1 MFLKKM
7 LMPVAGVALAV
18 VSLGGLYSLYHLDIR
33 PILGIVAAL
42 LLVLPL
48 LQCLCIQG
56 QFRVYLD
63 SPVTASVI
71 GTFSMAVI
79 LLSGFLK
86 PFSNQFA
93 LGVFLIGG
101 ILHTLLIGWFTYR
114 FLFRIPVSGMLTT
127 WFILYVG
134 YAVLSIVSPVFGLQD
149 TVGIWVFWFSLVM
162 YLVLLPFMIG
172 RYWIFREIPEPVR
185 PFFCIF
191 AAPPALCLAA
201 YLQIAGEPVTWI
213 VWGLVVLTF
222 ASLAVVVCFLPKLL
236 CLPFYPSYAAFTFP
250 FAISAMAGRL
260 LVLFLAKT
268 GEVPAVWHWIAVC
281 QMVLASVL
289 TAYALLRYLMVMVTK

>member
-7 LMPVAGVALAV
+7 PMPIAGVALAV
-18 VSLGGLYSLYHLDIR
+18 ASLGGLYNLYHLDIR
-33 PILGIVAAL
+33 PILGIAAGL

-48 LQCLCIQG
+48 LQCLCIRG
-56 QFRVYLD
+56 QFKVYLD

-71 GTFSMAVI
+71 GTFPMAVI
-79 LLSGFLK
+79 VLSGFIN
-86 PFSNQFA
+86 PFSSQFA
-93 LGVFLIGG
+93 LSVFLVGG
-101 ILHTLLIGWFTYR
+101 LLHTLLIVWFTYR
-114 FLFRIPVSGMLTT
+114 FLFRIPVSGMLTS

-149 TVGIWVFWFSLVM
+149 TVGIWVFWFSLAM

-172 RYWIFREIPEPVR
+172 RYWMSREVPESAR

-201 YLQIAGEPVTWI
+201 YLQIADKPVTWI
-213 VWGLVVLTF
+213 VWGLVVLMF
-222 ASLAVVVCFLPKLL
+222 ASLAIVACFLPKLL
-236 CLPFYPSYAAFTFP
+236 YLPFYPSYAAFTFP

-268 GEVPAVWHWIAVC
+268 GEVPVGWHWIAVC

-289 TAYALLRYLMVMVTK
+289 TAYVLLRYLVAMVAR